1 MKKWGYRYI
10 FGLPVLSDEA
20 LTHADSVLGWRA
32 MLLPLCMLL
41 VFCLSPFVIPPS
53 LLPAS
58 GALLIWL
65 GLYALPLVWFLR
77 KSRVGEVI
85 ETLPDEAFPGIKKQI
100 HRWSWGFGIFAA
112 LIISVVLSAFQYRIF
127 GRAKFWT
134 HGTGDTLFN
143 MAWQIALIAWILE
156 HTWRVALESRL
167 VVRSR

>member
-1 MKKWGYRYI
+1 MKKWGYRFI

-20 LTHADSVLGWRA
+20 LAHADSVLGWRA
-32 MLLPLCMLL
+32 MLLPSCMLL
-41 VFCLSPFVIPPS
+41 AFCLSPFVIPLS

-77 KSRVGEVI
+77 KRRVGKVTEK
-85 ETLPDEAFPGIKKQI
+85 LPDEAFLGVSKQI
-100 HRWSWGFGIFAA
+100 HCWSWEFGIFAA
-112 LIISVVLSAFQYRIF
+112 LIIGVVLSAFQYRIF

-134 HGTGDTLFN
+134 HGIGGTLFN

-156 HTWRVALESRL
+156 HTWRVALQSRL
-167 VVRSR
+167 AVRSR